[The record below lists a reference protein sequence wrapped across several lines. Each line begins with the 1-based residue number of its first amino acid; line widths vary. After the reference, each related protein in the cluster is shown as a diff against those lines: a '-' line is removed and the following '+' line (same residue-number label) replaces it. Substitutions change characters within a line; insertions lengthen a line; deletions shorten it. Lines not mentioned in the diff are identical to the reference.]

1 MQAVDFAGLSLSE
14 FVAKSGCSG
23 TGSTRHHR
31 RRDVTDAIRTVY
43 WYAGVQQHVRIS
55 SARGL
60 ERRFEPESFWVS
72 PGKERMR
79 RNKWGKYRTG
89 RHVPAEALVMK
100 VETECP
106 GARRELHHPLWR
118 MLASDKWVDTEFED
132 ELAQLDW
139 RVQEVMRRRSLRTT
153 GLKRGFEPI
162 DRRLACSLERRASLD
177 SLAALI
183 LLLRRAHA
191 AGRAEEVA
199 AWSRRIYR
207 MLAILGYELLIR
219 KVALPLFELVE
230 KRVLCLQS
238 ADVAWYWQPSSRY
251 LRTIG
256 GLLDAMHHLK
266 GVSYASLSP
275 GQKNFYMQKIL
286 DGRYGWD
293 YKFAFDPVWIKSA
306 GEMSDAERAKGT
318 SRGMWLYAWAWNM
331 LAAGGHAAHPP
342 AEVINGTDLHA
353 RSPECT

>member
-1 MQAVDFAGLSLSE
+1 MSE
-14 FVAKSGCSG
+14 FVARSGCSG
-23 TGSTRHHR
+23 VDATPHHR
-31 RRDVTDAIRTVY
+31 RRDVADALRTVY
-43 WYAGVQQHVRIS
+43 WYAGVQQRVRIS

-60 ERRFEPESFWVS
+60 EWRFEPDSFWFS

-79 RNKWGKYRTG
+79 RNKWGKYRAG
-89 RHVPAEALVMK
+89 QHVPSETLVLK
-100 VETECP
+100 VEAECP
-106 GARRELHHPLWR
+106 GSRRELNHPLWR
-118 MLASDKWVDTEFED
+118 LLASGKWVDTGFED

-139 RVQEVMRRRSLRTT
+139 QVQEVMRRRSLRPPV
-153 GLKRGFEPI
+153 LKRGFEPI

-207 MLAILGYELLIR
+207 MLTILGYELLIR

-238 ADVAWYWQPSSRY
+238 EDAAWYWQPSSHY
-251 LRTIG
+251 IRTIG
-256 GLLDAMHHLK
+256 ALLDAMHHLK
-266 GVSYASLSP
+266 GVSYAALSP
-275 GQKNFYMQKIL
+275 GQKNFYMQKVL
-286 DGRYGWD
+286 DGKYGWD
-293 YKFAFDPVWIKSA
+293 YKFAFDPVWIKSVD
-306 GEMSDAERAKGT
+306 EMSDVERAKGT
-318 SRGMWLYAWAWNM
+318 PRGVWLYVWAWAM
-331 LAAGGHAAHPP
+331 LAEGGHPSHPP

-353 RSPECT
+353 RSPECP